1 MNIIGIFTRIFK
13 ILWIGLWATLATII
27 MFLPITGAAILSST
41 GDMAFNLSKVWAWVM
56 LAVTW
61 VRPVI
66 KGREKIKK
74 GQSYIIIS
82 NHQSQYDILAL
93 VTRLGIQFRWIIKKE
108 LRKVPLFGY
117 ALCASRNIFIDRS
130 NTKQSI
136 ESINEGLKRLPLGT
150 SVMVFAEGTRS
161 PDGKI
166 HPFKKG
172 GFIMA
177 IDNSLPILP
186 VSVSGGRKILPKRS
200 LVFSPGPMEVVVADP
215 IDTTGY
221 TRKELEELMQR
232 TRDTVIANFNPDYPE
247 Q

>member
-1 MNIIGIFTRIFK
+1 MDIIGIFIRVFK
-13 ILWIGLWATLATII
+13 ILWISLWATLATII
-27 MFLPITGAAILSST
+27 MFLPITGAALMSST
-41 GDMAFNLSKVWAWVM
+41 GNMAVNLSKVWAWVM
-56 LAVTW
+56 LEVTR

-74 GQSYIIIS
+74 GQTYIIIS

-117 ALCASRNIFIDRS
+117 ALYASKNIFIDRS
-130 NTKQSI
+130 NTKQSV
-136 ESINEGLKRLPLGT
+136 ESINEGLKRLPPGT
-150 SVMVFAEGTRS
+150 CVMVFAEGTRS
-161 PDGKI
+161 PDGEI

-186 VSVSGGRKILPKRS
+186 VSVSGGRKILPKGS
-200 LVFSPGPMEVVVADP
+200 LIFSPGPMEVVVADP

-221 TRKELEELMQR
+221 TRKDLEELMQR
-232 TRDTVIANFNPDYPE
+232 TREVIINNFNPDYPDP
-247 Q
+247 

>member
-1 MNIIGIFTRIFK
+1 MFMRIFK
-13 ILWIGLWATLATII
+13 ILWLSLWAVLATIV

-41 GDMAFNLSKVWAWVM
+41 GNMAFNLSKVWAWV
-56 LAVTW
+56 LLIVTG

-74 GQSYIIIS
+74 GRSYIIIS

-93 VTRLGIQFRWIIKKE
+93 VTKLGIQFRWIIKKE
-108 LRKVPLFGY
+108 LRKAPLFGY
-117 ALCASRNIFIDRS
+117 ALYASKNIFIDRS
-130 NTKQSI
+130 DTKQSI
-136 ESINEGLKRLPLGT
+136 ESINEGLKRLPPGT

-161 PDGKI
+161 PDGEI

-186 VSVSGGRKILPKRS
+186 VSVSGGRKILPKGS
-200 LVFSPGPMEVVVADP
+200 LVFSPGPIEVVVADP

-221 TRKELEELMQR
+221 TRKDLEELMQR
-232 TRDTVIANFNPDYPE
+232 TRDTVIANFRK
-247 Q
+247 

>member
-1 MNIIGIFTRIFK
+1 
-13 ILWIGLWATLATII
+13 
-27 MFLPITGAAILSST
+27 
-41 GDMAFNLSKVWAWVM
+41 KVWAWVM
-56 LAVTW
+56 LRVTR

-74 GQSYIIIS
+74 GRSYIIIS

-93 VTRLGIQFRWIIKKE
+93 VTKLGIQFRWIIKKD
-108 LRKVPLFGY
+108 LLKAPLFGY
-117 ALCASRNIFIDRS
+117 ALYASKNIFIDRS

-136 ESINEGLKRLPLGT
+136 ESINEGLKRLPPGT

-172 GFIMA
+172 GFVMA

-186 VSVSGGRKILPKRS
+186 VTVNGGRKVLPKGS
-200 LVFSPGPMEVVVADP
+200 LVFSPGPMEVVVANP

-221 TRKELEELMQR
+221 TRKDLEKLMER
-232 TRDTVIANFNPDYPE
+232 TRNTIITNFKPDYPE
-247 Q
+247 VKGSGLQT

>member
-1 MNIIGIFTRIFK
+1 MRIFK
-13 ILWIGLWATLATII
+13 ILWLSLWAVLATIV

-41 GDMAFNLSKVWAWVM
+41 GNMAFNLSKVWAWV
-56 LAVTW
+56 LLIVTG

-74 GQSYIIIS
+74 GRSYIIIS

-93 VTRLGIQFRWIIKKE
+93 VTKLGIQFRWIIKKE
-108 LRKVPLFGY
+108 LRKAPLFGY
-117 ALCASRNIFIDRS
+117 ALYASKNIFIDRS
-130 NTKQSI
+130 DTKQSI
-136 ESINEGLKRLPLGT
+136 ESINEGLKRLPPGT

-161 PDGKI
+161 PDGEI

-186 VSVSGGRKILPKRS
+186 VSVSGGRKILPKGS
-200 LVFSPGPMEVVVADP
+200 LVFSPGPIEVVVADP

-221 TRKELEELMQR
+221 TRKDLEELMQR
-232 TRDTVIANFNPDYPE
+232 TRDTVIANFRK
-247 Q
+247 